1 MKNITLLDGA
11 VGTSLWELAEKA
23 GIEKVPVWKY
33 NMERPEMVTELHR
46 RFIGAGAQMILAN
59 TFGANGPAVRRS
71 SAYDPDEVVRAG
83 VKLAKDAAKDSG
95 VPVALSVGP
104 LMQLMEPYGDLEED
118 EVAEIYRQ
126 AFEAGMSEGADLIM
140 IQTFIDLGMMSVAA
154 KEAKKFGV
162 PVMCTLSFEKRG
174 KTMMGNSVQDIIDEL
189 EPLGIDGI
197 GMNCSLG
204 PDLAINVIREFSEK
218 TKLPLVFKP
227 NAGKP
232 ILASDG
238 STVTDYDAK
247 TFVREVAPAL
257 EFVDYVGGCCGCN
270 WEYIRELAE
279 KIKEN

>member
-33 NMERPEMVTELHR
+33 NMERPEMVTELHK
-46 RFIGAGAQMILAN
+46 RFIGAGARIILAN
-59 TFGANGPAVRRS
+59 TFGANGPAVKRS
-71 SAYDPDEVVRAG
+71 SAFDPAEVVRAG
-83 VKLAKDAAKDSG
+83 VRLAKDAAKDSG
-95 VPVALSVGP
+95 VRTALSVGP

-126 AFEAGMSEGADLIM
+126 VFEAGMSEGAELIM

-204 PDLAINVIREFSEK
+204 PDLAIGVIREFSEK

-238 STVTDYDAK
+238 STVSDYDAK
-247 TFVREVAPAL
+247 TFVREIAPAL
-257 EFVDYVGGCCGCN
+257 EFVDYIGGCCGCN
-270 WEYIRELAE
+270 WEYIWELAE
-279 KIKEN
+279 KIKG